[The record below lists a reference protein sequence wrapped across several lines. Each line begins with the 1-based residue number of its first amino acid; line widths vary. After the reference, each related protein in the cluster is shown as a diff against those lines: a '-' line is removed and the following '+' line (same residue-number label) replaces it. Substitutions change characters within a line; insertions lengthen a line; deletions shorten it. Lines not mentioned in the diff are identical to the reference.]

1 MDVTELNKRI
11 SHLENKLNELKNL
24 KAAYES
30 VISKQE
36 LLDKYDFDGDGVI
49 SAIDINLPS
58 MAILGY
64 LNDDPLYNKNN
75 QTYKGKTLD
84 INGDGTADILDPSVA
99 VKTMLKEIQG
109 IYDVEF
115 WAPSVTDN
123 DGTNLGIGNIIT
135 NLYIQKGNVLP
146 TLQELKDFV
155 KQYNS

>member
-11 SHLENKLNELKNL
+11 SHLQNKLDELKDL

-49 SAIDINLPS
+49 SSIDIHIPA
-58 MAILGY
+58 MAILGD
-64 LNDDPLYNKNN
+64 LNGDPLYNKNN
-75 QTYKGKTLD
+75 QTYKGKSLD
-84 INGDGTADILDPSVA
+84 INSDGKTDILDPSVA
-99 VKTMLKEIQG
+99 VKTMLNEIQG

-115 WAPSVTDN
+115 WAPTVLDN
-123 DGTNLGIGNIIT
+123 DGTELSIADNIRK
-135 NLYIQKGNVLP
+135 LYNQKGKVLP
-146 TLQELKDFV
+146 TLQELKDHV